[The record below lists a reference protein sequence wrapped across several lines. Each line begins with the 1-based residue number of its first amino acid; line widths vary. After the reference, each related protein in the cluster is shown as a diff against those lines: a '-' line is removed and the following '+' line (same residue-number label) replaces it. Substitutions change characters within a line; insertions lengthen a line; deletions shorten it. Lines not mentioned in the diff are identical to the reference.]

1 MDRGYDGQHLVETAA
16 TDLYRSAAAP
26 FAIAENGICRYH
38 SSKDRSTRPFSG
50 ACTVFSYE
58 RHMYVA
64 LAVVVI
70 AIVAVVSMVVLDI
83 PIPFLSK

>member
-1 MDRGYDGQHLVETAA
+1 MDGVHDGPHLAQTTAPCQPG
-16 TDLYRSAAAP
+16 AAP
-26 FAIAENGICRYH
+26 FAIAENGLCHYH
-38 SSKDRSTRPFSG
+38 SGKDLCILPFSG

-64 LAVVVI
+64 LAIAVI
-70 AIVAVVSMVVLDI
+70 AVVAVVSMVVLDI